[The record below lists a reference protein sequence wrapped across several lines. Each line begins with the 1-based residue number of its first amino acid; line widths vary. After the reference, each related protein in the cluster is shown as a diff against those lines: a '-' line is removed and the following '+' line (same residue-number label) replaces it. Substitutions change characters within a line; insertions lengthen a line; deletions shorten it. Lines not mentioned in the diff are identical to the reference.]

1 MQGISQKSRLRLK
14 KIGSTKQLR
23 VGNWNV
29 GSMTGK
35 GREIVDIMQRR
46 KIDIMCVQETKWKG
60 DRSKELGEG
69 YKIIHNGTETRR
81 NKIRVIVNEEM
92 KANVMEV
99 KRSSGRC
106 MMVKIVT
113 GEGILNV
120 VSAYARRKKR
130 TVSMKKWE

>member
-1 MQGISQKSRLRLK
+1 
-14 KIGSTKQLR
+14 
-23 VGNWNV
+23 
-29 GSMTGK
+29 MTGK
-35 GREIVDIMQRR
+35 GREIVDVRQRR
-46 KIDIMCVQETKWKG
+46 RIDIMCVQETKWKG

-69 YKIIHNGTETRR
+69 YKINYNGAETRR
-81 NKIRVIVNEEM
+81 NGVGAIVNEEM

-120 VSAYARRKKR
+120 VSAYATQVGCMEEEKDSLYEEIGVVLRRIPQHER
-130 TVSMKKWE
+130 LVIGA